1 MQLTPKLAEVLSII
15 AQHAD
20 GLTTA
25 QILSVADQ
33 NPSSTLLDTS
43 DVSRRVYNLRG
54 FGYIKTWMSGKTN
67 THGITG
73 NGAEALEAFFTQPN
87 PMDLMKTTPIKEKP
101 AATDPIEKLCE
112 DVGVALR
119 KALLEMHAP
128 KTQIK
133 EKVALLEAFLVLPVL
148 NDTHKALLN
157 AMIDDYQ

>member
-33 NPSSTLLDTS
+33 NPNSTLLDTS
-43 DVSRRVYNLRG
+43 DASRRVYNLRG

-73 NGAEALEAFFTQPN
+73 NGAEALETFFTQAN
-87 PMDLMKTTPIKEKP
+87 PQDPMKTTATEKP

-119 KALLEMHAP
+119 KALLEMHTP

-133 EKVALLEAFLVLPVL
+133 EKIALLEAFLVLPVL
-148 NDTHKALLN
+148 NDNHKALLN